1 MLCYA
6 GLKVRVCFQPPS
18 VQMPEIQ
25 LLRVKLRRTPLGV
38 AFHLRDLVGLGVV
51 QRIAAPSG
59 TMIRISVQKRPSK

>member
-1 MLCYA
+1 
-6 GLKVRVCFQPPS
+6 
-18 VQMPEIQ
+18 MPEIQ